1 MLLLVV
7 AVVVDGSSG
16 LIALSFLTL
25 VLLEGGKT
33 WYVLQL
39 SVYNNR
45 SGQRIDIVAQVEVI
59 VVVWTLKRITI
70 Q

>member
-1 MLLLVV
+1 MLVV

-45 SGQRIDIVAQVEVI
+45 SVQRMDIVAQVEVI

>member
-1 MLLLVV
+1 MLVV
-7 AVVVDGSSG
+7 AVDGSSG

-45 SGQRIDIVAQVEVI
+45 SGQRMDLVAQVEVI